1 MQNITLSADERTIAE
16 ARRLARQRNTTLN
29 QEFRR
34 RLDDYTGRTGRA
46 ERTLQVIEDLRKT
59 IKLKG
64 PFTREQLNER

>member
-1 MQNITLSADERTIAE
+1 MQNITLSADERAIAE

-34 RLDDYTGRTGRA
+34 WLADYTGRTGRA